1 MPLKNRGIQAADKVT
16 VAFFDARRY
25 GIIKETLEHI
35 MLEERS
41 SFQSEIELVIID
53 TLVPEDHLLRKIKK
67 HIDFRFINDMCREYY
82 CLDNGRPAIEPVILF
97 KMLFIGYLFGIR
109 SERRLVEEVKVNIA
123 YRWFL
128 DYKLMD
134 KIPDAS
140 VIWQNRRRRF
150 KDTDIPQRI
159 FDNIVWQAID
169 KGLVDGKILYSD
181 STHLK
186 ANANKGKYVKAYVS
200 QLTKGYMDDLDKD
213 IDNDRKVHGKKP
225 LSKKDVADNSPA
237 IKEIKQS
244 TTDPQSGFMHR
255 DGKPKGFFYL
265 DHRTVDSKANIIT
278 DVHVTPGNVNDIDPY
293 IERLKTQISKF
304 RFKTEY
310 VGLDAGYNTN
320 IICRDLNNMGIQG
333 AMGYRRGCQA
343 KGKFGK
349 YRFNYFPEWDA
360 YICPQRCYL
369 TYRTTARTGY
379 REYAAD
385 EKHCS
390 CCPRREECLTGRQA
404 YKVLRRHVWEDYK
417 DKMHSFTKTDLGKQ
431 IYARRKETIERSFA
445 DSKQL
450 HGLRYCRM
458 RGLMK
463 VSEQCL
469 LTAAVQNMKKIA
481 LILERQALRFLRHL
495 FSCLESRRPFPLN
508 KQYPISC

>member
-1 MPLKNRGIQAADKVT
+1 
-16 VAFFDARRY
+16 
-25 GIIKETLEHI
+25 
-35 MLEERS
+35 MLEERTRH
-41 SFQSEIELVIID
+41 QGEMELVIIE

-67 HIDFRFINDMCREYY
+67 HIDFSFINTMCREYY
-82 CLDNGRPAIEPVILF
+82 CLDNGRPAIEPVIIF

-128 DYKLMD
+128 DYKLTD

-150 KDTDIPQRI
+150 NGTDIPQRI

-169 KGLVDGKILYSD
+169 QGLVDGKVLYSD

-186 ANANKGKYVKAYVS
+186 ANANKGKYTKAYVS
-200 QLTKGYMDDLDKD
+200 QSAKGYMDDLDKAVED
-213 IDNDRKVHGKKP
+213 DRQAHEKKP
-225 LSKKDVADNSPA
+225 LKKKDDDDHAPSV
-237 IKEIKQS
+237 KEIKQS

-265 DHRTVDSKANIIT
+265 DHRTVDSKVNIIT
-278 DVHVTPGNVNDIDPY
+278 DVFVTPGNVNDVDPY
-293 IERLKTQISKF
+293 MKRVQTQISKF
-304 RFKTEY
+304 GFETEY

-320 IICRDLNNMGIQG
+320 IICRDLSNMGIQA
-333 AMGYRRGCQA
+333 AMGYRRGCQQ
-343 KGKFGK
+343 KGKYGK
-349 YRFNYFPEWDA
+349 YKFRYLPEGDV
-360 YICPQRCYL
+360 YICPERCRL
-369 TYRTTARTGY
+369 SYRTTTRAGY

-385 EKHCS
+385 HSHCS
-390 CCPRREECLTGRQA
+390 ICPRREECLTEKQTF
-404 YKVLRRHVWEDYK
+404 KVLRRHVWEDYR
-417 DKMHSFTKTDLGKQ
+417 DKMHRFTKTELGKQ
-431 IYARRKETIERSFA
+431 IYTRRKETIERSFA
-445 DSKQL
+445 DSKEL

-458 RGLMK
+458 RGLAK

-481 LILERQALRFLRHL
+481 LVLDRRFLFHL
-495 FSCLESRRPFPLN
+495 RQRFAALLLLES
-508 KQYPISC
+508 CVC

>member
-1 MPLKNRGIQAADKVT
+1 
-16 VAFFDARRY
+16 
-25 GIIKETLEHI
+25 
-35 MLEERS
+35 MLEEQNS
-41 SFQSEIELVIID
+41 HQAEVELVMID
-53 TLVPEDHLLRKIKK
+53 DLIPEDHLLRKIKK
-67 HIDFRFINDMCREYY
+67 HIDFSFINDMCREYY
-82 CLDNGRPAIEPVILF
+82 CLDNGRPAIEPVIVF

-109 SERRLVEEVKVNIA
+109 SERRLIEEVKVNIA

-169 KGLVDGKILYSD
+169 KGLVEGKVLYSD

-186 ANANKGKYVKAYVS
+186 ANANKNKYTKAYVT
-200 QLTKGYMDDLDKD
+200 QATKGYMEELDKA
-213 IDNDRKVHGKKP
+213 IEADREAHDKKP
-225 LSKKDVADNSPA
+225 LKKKNDDNDHGAPPV
-237 IKEIKQS
+237 KEIKQS

-265 DHRTVDSKANIIT
+265 DHRTVDSKVNIIT
-278 DVHVTPGNVNDIDPY
+278 DVHVTPGNVNDVDPY

-304 RFKTEY
+304 GFETEI

-320 IICRDLNNMGIQG
+320 IICRDLARMGIQG
-333 AMGYRRGCQA
+333 AMGYRRGCQL
-343 KGKFGK
+343 KGKYGK
-349 YRFNYFPEWDA
+349 YKFTYLYEWDV
-360 YICPQRCYL
+360 YVCLEGCYL
-369 TYRTTARTGY
+369 CYRTTTAVGY
-379 REYAAD
+379 REYAAKED
-385 EKHCS
+385 QCS
-390 CCPRREECLTGRQA
+390 NCPRRAECLAEKQ
-404 YKVLRRHVWEDYK
+404 KFKILRRHVWEDYRDEMYRFTHT
-417 DKMHSFTKTDLGKQ
+417 DKGRE

-445 DSKQL
+445 DSKEL

-458 RGLMK
+458 RGLK
-463 VSEQCL
+463 NVSEQCL

-481 LILERQALRFLRHL
+481 LILDKRFLRLLRGFFYTFIPQKL
-495 FSCLESRRPFPLN
+495 FYS
-508 KQYPISC
+508 